1 MAFAADDCP
10 LPMVG
15 SPQVVTFD
23 ERRSTMDNYGRT
35 SRRGFV
41 ALGVTIVGSLVVPS
55 SAYGKS
61 NGLGTV
67 EVPGSETAR
76 EKWAIAL
83 KKAEQEGSPVI
94 SAYTSSGGEAMPSD
108 VLTASASKYVYFLV
122 GVPVQVIASANYTTS
137 AENRIIRFNWTQ
149 LRSTAVRATNVRYNA
164 AIIDSGRTLAISYN
178 CEFVDPV
185 LGIPVGVGDFYAEF
199 YANRTGTLS

>member
-1 MAFAADDCP
+1 MAFAADDRP
-10 LPMVG
+10 LPRVG
-15 SPQVVTFD
+15 SPHVVAVD

-76 EKWAIAL
+76 EKWAIAP

-108 VLTASASKYVYFLV
+108 VLTASSSVSSFS
-122 GVPVQVIASANYTTS
+122 PCHS
-137 AENRIIRFNWTQ
+137 W
-149 LRSTAVRATNVRYNA
+149 RSTPLGHTWPFAWPSRGQEPTLTSLLAR
-164 AIIDSGRTLAISYN
+164 SGYVNSSSPLIPILA
-178 CEFVDPV
+178 
-185 LGIPVGVGDFYAEF
+185 
-199 YANRTGTLS
+199 RRQ